1 MKSINVDQQNQ
12 FDISLNL
19 TKGVYFIKFNNFIL
33 KQIIIE
39 N

>member
-1 MKSINVDQQNQ
+1 MKSINVNQQNQ
-12 FDISLNL
+12 FDISLKLPN
-19 TKGVYFIKFNNFIL
+19 GVYFIKFNNFGL